1 MQAIGLDLYVKL
13 LEQAI
18 LELRGEEP
26 RERPRA
32 ALNLRLELRVPPDY
46 VPETHQR
53 LSIYKRVSQL
63 ASAPEVEA
71 LRAELRDR
79 YGPLPPEVAGLLRF
93 AELRLRA
100 EALAISEA
108 NLAGG
113 TLVLR
118 FDARTPLSP
127 DALVRLVKQQPGAA
141 ILPDGLRW
149 PLAGPG
155 RAAGSRGAARPPAR
169 GPIIAAACPADSP
182 SCCSRSRRSRCSA
195 RRLPGARTRPC
206 SSSRARP

>member
-1 MQAIGLDLYVKL
+1 MKL

-32 ALNLRLELRVPPDY
+32 ALNLRLELRMPPDY

-63 ASAPEVEA
+63 ASPHEVET

-79 YGPLPPEVAGLLRF
+79 YGPLPQEVTGLLRF

-108 NLAGG
+108 SLAGG
-113 TLVLR
+113 TLVLH
-118 FDARTPLSP
+118 FDVRTPLSP
-127 DALVRLVKQQPGAA
+127 DALVRLAKQQPGAA

-149 PLAGPG
+149 PLAGRG
-155 RAAGSRGAARPPAR
+155 RAAGSRGAARSSAR
-169 GPIIAAACPADSP
+169 GPIIAAPCPADSP
-182 SCCSRSRRSRCSA
+182 SCCSLSRRSRCCSPA
-195 RRLPGARTRPC
+195 AGTRTPPC

>member
-1 MQAIGLDLYVKL
+1 MQAVGLDLYVKL

-18 LELRGEEP
+18 LELRGEDP

-63 ASAPEVEA
+63 KDAAEVAA
-71 LRAELRDR
+71 LRDELRDR
-79 YGPLPPEVAGLLRF
+79 YGPLPAEVEGLLHF
-93 AELRLRA
+93 AQLRLRA
-100 EALAISEA
+100 ESLAITEA

-127 DALVRLVKQQPGAA
+127 DALVRIARQQPGAA

-149 PLAGPG
+149 PLAGQEV
-155 RAAGSRGAARPPAR
+155 
-169 GPIIAAACPADSP
+169 
-182 SCCSRSRRSRCSA
+182 
-195 RRLPGARTRPC
+195 LPGLSGLLERLQVGL
-206 SSSRARP
+206 